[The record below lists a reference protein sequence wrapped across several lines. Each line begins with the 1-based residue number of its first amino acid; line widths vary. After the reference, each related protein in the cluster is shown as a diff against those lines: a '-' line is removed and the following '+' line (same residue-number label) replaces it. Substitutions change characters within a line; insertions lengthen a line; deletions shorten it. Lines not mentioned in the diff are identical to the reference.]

1 MRNAAQTGP
10 TRSYQEQV
18 ANQLTNKEFHV
29 VELGAA
35 EDAVQLYSAG
45 AAVPIGVVAEVPKS
59 EPDSPAVAV
68 IAIASGEQVKVKQ
81 SAAINKGAPCKA
93 VNGGTV
99 ETAGA
104 GTRSIGRKVTQGA
117 GAAGDIIVIELLPEL
132 IP

>member
-1 MRNAAQTGP
+1 MYNPVPVGP
-10 TRSYQEQV
+10 SRTYQEQV
-18 ANQLTNKEFHV
+18 ANQLTDKPFHV

-35 EDAVQLYSAG
+35 EDAVQLFSAG
-45 AAVPIGVVAEVPKS
+45 AAVPIGVVCEVPKS

-81 SAAINKGAPCKA
+81 SAAINKGAPVKA

-104 GTRSIGRKVTQGA
+104 ATRSIGRKVSQGA
-117 GAAGDIIVIELLPEL
+117 GAAGDIIVIELLPEN